1 MTLRIGVVTV
11 ARSDYGIYFPVLRL
25 LQGDQEIDLRL
36 IVAAA
41 HLDPRFGNTIQ
52 EIEKDGFSI
61 EARVPLAMGGDS
73 REDVAVAIGTGVREF
88 TSAYGRVL
96 PDILLLLGDRYE
108 MFAAAIAALPLRI
121 PVAHIH
127 GGELTFGAIDD
138 AIRHAIT
145 KLSHIHFAATSEY
158 AQRIRQLGEESWRV
172 HVTGSPV
179 IDSIISLESIPR
191 AELESEIG
199 LDLSRALLITF
210 HPVTLEDNNAE
221 NISNLLTAV
230 SASGHSLLFTY
241 PNADSH
247 SSEIIR
253 SVRQLVDRTP
263 TARLVP
269 NLGHRKYHSVQKYVA
284 AMVGNSSSGI
294 IEAASFHLPVVNIG
308 TRQTGRVRP
317 ANVIDVGYSKEEISR
332 GIERAVSSDFRCSIA
347 DIPNPYGNGRAA
359 EKIVSILK
367 SVEIGPTLLMKKF
380 VDQRVDWTDSH
391 G

>member
-1 MTLRIGVVTV
+1 
-11 ARSDYGIYFPVLRL
+11 
-25 LQGDQEIDLRL
+25 
-36 IVAAA
+36 
-41 HLDPRFGNTIQ
+41 
-52 EIEKDGFSI
+52 
-61 EARVPLAMGGDS
+61 MGGDS

-172 HVTGSPV
+172 NVTGSPV
-179 IDSIISLESIPR
+179 IDSIVSLESIPR

-199 LDLSRALLITF
+199 LDLSRTLLITF

-253 SVRQLVDRTP
+253 GVRQLVDRTP
-263 TARLVP
+263 DARLVP

-308 TRQTGRVRP
+308 TRQAGRVRP
-317 ANVIDVGYSKEEISR
+317 ANVIDVGCSKEEISR

-347 DIPNPYGNGRAA
+347 DIPNPYGDGRAA

-367 SVEIGPTLLMKKF
+367 SVEIGPALLMKRF
-380 VDQRVDWTDSH
+380 VDQRVD
-391 G
+391 